1 MKKIYIT
8 LCIISL
14 AVLFATASQAD
25 AGLLTIREILTRCG
39 QALFLMGYSV
49 SGLYRWEARAEE
61 LRRREARR
69 ADKRAAY
76 YAPIEIEMP
85 QPRPA
90 AFRAM
95 PAAGNSNLQRFAA

>member
-8 LCIISL
+8 FCIISL
-14 AVLFATASQAD
+14 AILFATASQAD
-25 AGLLTIREILTRCG
+25 AGLLTIRAILTRCG
-39 QALFLMGYSV
+39 QAFLLLGYSA

-90 AFRAM
+90 AIRAL
-95 PAAGNSNLQRFAA
+95 PASAKQQTQRFAA